1 MKAYSEMTM
10 ADISA
15 AIRNLVKQVDEA
27 TRENPELKWIAD
39 EIDEID
45 TMLVVRYWDEKSK
58 SWRV

>member
-15 AIRNLVKQVDEA
+15 AIRNLVKQVE
-27 TRENPELKWIAD
+27 ENPELRWIAD

-45 TMLVVRYWDEKSK
+45 TMLVVRYWNEKSK
-58 SWRV
+58 SWRA